1 MVDRTDSSR
10 RELTLINVNGQDR
23 PGITAAL
30 TTVLARYK
38 ADVLD
43 IGQAVIHDY
52 LSWGLLVEVPPGKAS
67 GLLYRDLM
75 FAAHELNLN
84 IRFRPI
90 TENHYREWVNN
101 QGQSRHIITLLGQK
115 ITAQHFSWIADHAS
129 ASNLN
134 IDKITRL
141 SGRIPLGTKEAAKLS
156 AIELSVQGEVDDLA
170 AMHGEY
176 LHASQEMDIDI
187 AIQKDDAYR
196 RLRRLVCFD
205 MDSTLI
211 QNEVIND
218 LAEAAGVG
226 QKVAEITEAA
236 MQGAIDFEASFHQ
249 RVALLKGLEADRLPA
264 IAEAMVI
271 SEGTERLISTLRQYG
286 YRTAILSGGFTYF
299 AEHLKSRL
307 GVDYIYAN
315 ELEIVEGRL
324 TGRVVGRVVDENRKA
339 TLLKEIALREN
350 LCLEQVIA
358 VGDGANDLPM
368 LSIAGLGIAFR
379 AKPLVQQQARYS
391 LGSVGLDGI
400 LYLLGMRDRD
410 IEELSLVTNRG
421 ERDEEDRL

>member
-1 MVDRTDSSR
+1 MNNRTKTSQ
-10 RELTLINVNGQDR
+10 REITLINVSGQDR

-30 TTVLARYK
+30 TKVLARYK

-52 LSWGLLVEVPPGKAS
+52 LSWGMLVEVPPGRAS

-75 FAAHELNLN
+75 FTAHELDLN
-84 IRFRPI
+84 IRFRPV
-90 TENHYREWVNN
+90 TENHYGEWVKN

-129 ASNLN
+129 AASLN
-134 IDKITRL
+134 IDKISRL
-141 SGRIPLGTKEAAKLS
+141 SGRVPLGVESESKLS

-170 AMHGEY
+170 AMHCEY
-176 LHASQEMDIDI
+176 LQASREMDIDI

-226 QKVAEITEAA
+226 QAVSRITEAA
-236 MQGAIDFEASFHQ
+236 MSGEIDFEASFHQ
-249 RVALLKGLEADRLPA
+249 RVALLKGLEANRLPA
-264 IAEAMVI
+264 IARAMVI
-271 SEGTERLISTLRQYG
+271 TEGAERLISTLRQYG

-315 ELEIVEGRL
+315 ELEIEAGRL
-324 TGRVVGRVVDENRKA
+324 TGRVVGSVVGENRKA
-339 TLLKEIALREN
+339 TLLKEIAHREN

-368 LSIAGLGIAFR
+368 LSIAGLGIAYR
-379 AKPLVQQQARYS
+379 AKPLVQQQARYA

-410 IEELSLVTNRG
+410 IEELELLSRCG
-421 ERDEEDRL
+421 